1 MTTLQAISQLA
12 GQIEHVYESVADFE
26 VSHLETELVINDD
39 WYSLNIYYRD
49 SGEGEIRDLRYS
61 YWKKYL
67 HDWRKIHGMSLNFQL
82 IESMLKTLLKEH
94 YSEKLV
100 AYKEE
105 HAADLAEIEAGYY
118 EDMYYDQRMCLALGK

>member
-26 VSHLETELVINDD
+26 VSHLETELEINDGR
-39 WYSLNIYYRD
+39 YSLNIYYRD

-61 YWKKYL
+61 YWKRYF

-105 HAADLAEIEAGYY
+105 HAAELAESEAEYY
-118 EDMYYDQRMCLALGK
+118 EEMYYDNKMCLALGK

>member
-12 GQIEHVYESVADFE
+12 VQIEHVYESVADFE
-26 VSHLETELVINDD
+26 ASHLETELVINDNRHLL
-39 WYSLNIYYRD
+39 SIYYRD
-49 SGEGEIRDLRYS
+49 SGEGEIMDLR
-61 YWKKYL
+61 
-67 HDWRKIHGMSLNFQL
+67 WRKIYGMSLNFQL

-118 EDMYYDQRMCLALGK
+118 EDMYYDQRMCLALGR